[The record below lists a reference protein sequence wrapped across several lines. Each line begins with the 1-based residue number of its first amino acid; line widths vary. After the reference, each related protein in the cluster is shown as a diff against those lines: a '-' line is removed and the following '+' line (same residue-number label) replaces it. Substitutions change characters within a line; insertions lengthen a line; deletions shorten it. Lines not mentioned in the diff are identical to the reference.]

1 MVVCTCSCCREGKS
15 ASLSFFGARFVPR
28 LRLPRSE
35 EWTNHQPQSGKRRGV
50 CNYSKES
57 WGKGKPGLLTLWLT
71 SSPGRLLSPP
81 WPVAG
86 FVDTFLCFR
95 KTSMRHSFYY
105 LCPRERTFL
114 YDDLKPSKLPAAS
127 CLVSSMSTRSTHT
140 ETRNC
145 QFEFAPL
152 PPASS
157 VVRHPTLEIKQL
169 HYIFL
174 FMSLER
180 RDSR

>member
-35 EWTNHQPQSGKRRGV
+35 EWMNHQPQSGKRRGV

-114 YDDLKPSKLPAAS
+114 YDDLKPSKLRQPAVWCQACRLDRLDS
-127 CLVSSMSTRSTHT
+127 HRKENCGLIRCSTSDVI
-140 ETRNC
+140 
-145 QFEFAPL
+145 
-152 PPASS
+152 S
-157 VVRHPTLEIKQL
+157 
-169 HYIFL
+169 
-174 FMSLER
+174 
-180 RDSR
+180 